1 MADLNRWIFTGRLVD
16 VPEPIQNTEGFAVR
30 VATNHFDGKKKE
42 EVGDFF
48 RLEAY
53 GSSANYIRK
62 CGFLFQKGNVVTVE
76 ATIRTH
82 NYTNRNGQPVYGY
95 KFYISNIWPVS
106 SGRQQNQSL
115 AQSNDTPN
123 NAVNSG
129 GFMSVPNNTTDDDVP
144 FN

>member
-1 MADLNRWIFTGRLVD
+1 MADLNIWVLTGRLVAE
-16 VPEPIQNTEGFAVR
+16 PEPIQNTEGFAVR

-76 ATIRTH
+76 ATIRTK
-82 NYTNRNGQPVYGY
+82 NYTDRNGQKVYGY
-95 KFYISNIWPVS
+95 KFYVSDIWPFP
-106 SGRQQNQSL
+106 SGRQQNQTQNS
-115 AQSNDTPN
+115 DTPN
-123 NAVNSG
+123 NSVNGG